1 MYLRFQIPLSLIKEQ
16 VKLTLQ
22 ELRSGTKGAVKLLP
36 APEWGLHGEENKL
49 VCQVPVEVHAR
60 ADWLELA
67 RTVLLGG
74 SLPPLI
80 RFRIKVIVKIQLLIL
95 GNWEL
100 KARPVVSYSWVE
112 EPALS
117 LGFKLPLRELVE
129 PLLDREMQK
138 LADNLTHWIPATVQ
152 LFDNM
157 TQAWRETQEPR
168 IIDSPLWLR
177 ILSKDKAIAISEIQ
191 IDGAH
196 IFVNAAIPLK
206 GMVSDSQNF
215 WKDLPKQD
223 LRAPTP
229 LTQEP
234 KRELPLL
241 LFFSWSQLEDELGH
255 QDLRASIAG
264 RLIKVSWRKVKLR
277 GSGTQFTLHGWF
289 KSEGLPL
296 VPKGRATAEVD
307 MTWQWRI
314 DGEGRKLL
322 VEELQVEP
330 LALPW
335 WLSLAWRW
343 LKKIAHRHIQQ
354 AIIQA
359 IHQLVI
365 DAHAQT
371 QAELS
376 QYPLQN
382 GLILE
387 GKIDRWQFKA
397 IEGQEGGLLV
407 DMNLIGEAKIKVST
421 FSPHME

>member
-1 MYLRFQIPLSLIKEQ
+1 MPFTVIWVEFAVKGAGQAYDQQPFFFYIEAELSPTPTLSCFMYLRFQIPLSLIKEQ

-36 APEWGLHGEENKL
+36 APEWDLHGEENKL

-177 ILSKDKAIAISEIQ
+177 ILSKDKAIAII
-191 IDGAH
+191 
-196 IFVNAAIPLK
+196 
-206 GMVSDSQNF
+206 
-215 WKDLPKQD
+215 
-223 LRAPTP
+223 
-229 LTQEP
+229 
-234 KRELPLL
+234 
-241 LFFSWSQLEDELGH
+241 
-255 QDLRASIAG
+255 
-264 RLIKVSWRKVKLR
+264 
-277 GSGTQFTLHGWF
+277 TLCF
-289 KSEGLPL
+289 CP
-296 VPKGRATAEVD
+296 PD
-307 MTWQWRI
+307 
-314 DGEGRKLL
+314 
-322 VEELQVEP
+322 
-330 LALPW
+330 
-335 WLSLAWRW
+335 
-343 LKKIAHRHIQQ
+343 
-354 AIIQA
+354 
-359 IHQLVI
+359 
-365 DAHAQT
+365 
-371 QAELS
+371 
-376 QYPLQN
+376 N
-382 GLILE
+382 
-387 GKIDRWQFKA
+387 
-397 IEGQEGGLLV
+397 
-407 DMNLIGEAKIKVST
+407 
-421 FSPHME
+421 